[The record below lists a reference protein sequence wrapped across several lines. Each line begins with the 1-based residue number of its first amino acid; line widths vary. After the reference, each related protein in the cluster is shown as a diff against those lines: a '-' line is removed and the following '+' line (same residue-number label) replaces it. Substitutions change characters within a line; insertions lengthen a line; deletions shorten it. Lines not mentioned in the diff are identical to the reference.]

1 MTLEELVRAALAEE
15 AKAEPGEAGAYER
28 FLGRRRRGAL
38 AVAASTGL
46 AVALVLALAV
56 GGALALRTKRGDQGQ
71 VAGPVVPSP
80 TSTVTPATPP
90 AAGATGGGPVETTLP
105 APPPVPVSPT
115 GVVHRE
121 RQGFELTLP
130 KGWKVDQSTTRS
142 YAQFGQPWLVISP
155 GGRRLSGNEER
166 RITIHTAVTLPS
178 EYPGKPVK
186 GRDNLGG
193 QSFSTLSGAKSSGRR
208 PDGRLFTVGD
218 QGGLVTYMI
227 AWPYRCEPAD
237 LCPEA
242 GPWRVLQLD
251 IDGTG
256 RQKGL
261 KVRRL
266 ARALVD
272 SIRPITNA
280 LPPTGATVAEE
291 PGLFADAA
299 VVVGRGGQG
308 DYAWEML
315 ARKGSGHDYWIETR
329 RQNGELYMGE
339 SFTEQD
345 DKNVA
350 WIHCAPS
357 KERVTAM
364 LVSGLGSEAVAKVV
378 LEVQG
383 NSPVEVPT
391 FRKKGFPFSFWVVA
405 PLPPDARPV
414 AFTSFDAAGQR
425 IARGASFAGYPN
437 CTP

>member
-1 MTLEELVRAALAEE
+1 VNLEELVRAALAEE

-56 GGALALRTKRGDQGQ
+56 GGALVVRGEGGDQRQ
-71 VAGPVVPSP
+71 VAGPGVPSP

-115 GVVHRE
+115 GVVRRE
-121 RQGFELTLP
+121 RQGFELTVP

-155 GGRRLSGNEER
+155 GGRAIPSKAG
-166 RITIHTAVTLPS
+166 RITIHTTVTLPS
-178 EYPGKPVK
+178 EYPGKRVK

-208 PDGRLFTVGD
+208 PDGRAYTAGD

-251 IDGTG
+251 VDGTG

-266 ARALVD
+266 ARTLVD

-280 LPPTGATVAEE
+280 LPPTAATVAEE
-291 PGLFADAA
+291 PGLFADAP

-329 RQNGELYMGE
+329 RQNGALFMGE

-345 DKNVA
+345 GKNVA

-383 NSPVEVPT
+383 GAAVEVPT
-391 FRKKGFPFSFWVVA
+391 FRKKGFPFTFWVVA
-405 PLPPDARPV
+405 PLPPQAQPV
-414 AFTSFDAAGQR
+414 SFTSFDAAGRQV
-425 IARGASFAGYPN
+425 AKGNYFAGYPK